1 MLFIFDK
8 LYKSFSRRDY
18 DAFVFLNISFS
29 SGNNKAVFLINKSAF
44 DKQIYSNGGKKKNIT
59 RKANR
64 WRKKTKTGIKKRK
77 TDHKNKGLQAWRGI
91 LIKLENIIRSIMSYR
106 KNGYVVCY
114 NSSLYQQRA
123 YSTFRGKTTQYKCKR
138 TYSIKGKI

>member
-44 DKQIYSNGGKKKNIT
+44 DKQIYSNGGKKKEHHKEGQQMKKKNQ
-59 RKANR
+59 NR
-64 WRKKTKTGIKKRK
+64 
-77 TDHKNKGLQAWRGI
+77 
-91 LIKLENIIRSIMSYR
+91 Y
-106 KNGYVVCY
+106 
-114 NSSLYQQRA
+114 
-123 YSTFRGKTTQYKCKR
+123 
-138 TYSIKGKI
+138 

>member
-44 DKQIYSNGGKKKNIT
+44 DKQIYSNGGKKRTSQGRPTDEEKKPKQVLKKEKQTI
-59 RKANR
+59 
-64 WRKKTKTGIKKRK
+64 KTK
-77 TDHKNKGLQAWRGI
+77 D
-91 LIKLENIIRSIMSYR
+91 YR
-106 KNGYVVCY
+106 PEEE
-114 NSSLYQQRA
+114 
-123 YSTFRGKTTQYKCKR
+123 F
-138 TYSIKGKI
+138 